1 MQRIKYSST
10 LYFDKMLIMLDINE
24 FVRNKVFLIALLGC
38 KMYGFVSSTAALAE
52 IWSLSAISY
61 DRLNTIMYP
70 LNRAKRLKK
79 YQV

>member
-1 MQRIKYSST
+1 
-10 LYFDKMLIMLDINE
+10 MLDIKLQGSENL
-24 FVRNKVFLIALLGC
+24 FIVFLGC

-79 YQV
+79 YQVS